1 MPKIVLMTALW
12 VLVWAML
19 LPASAQT
26 PVVQEPP
33 VPPGMDPG
41 GVAIALL
48 GPGIDYTKPEIAR
61 VLARD
66 GEGEPIAWD
75 CTDDDAR
82 PFDTSGTGT
91 ADALAFALAMAQSGT
106 SIRLVIV
113 KETPGDA
120 HAFGRMVLF
129 AVQTPAR
136 VIVWPGAD
144 AKRPDWPLLG
154 VAAKQFPQHLF
165 VVPDTSVPVPHPNVF
180 VAPKAPTP
188 ARAATIALAI
198 RIAQVLAAAPTLQAT
213 EIKAKLAVAGR

>member
-1 MPKIVLMTALW
+1 MPKIVLMMALW

-19 LPASAQT
+19 PASAQA
-26 PVVQEPP
+26 PVSQEPA

-41 GVAIALL
+41 GVAVALL

-82 PFDTSGTGT
+82 PFDASGTGT
-91 ADALAFALAMAQSGT
+91 ADALALAMAQSGT
-106 SIRLVIV
+106 SIRMVIV
-113 KETPGDA
+113 KEAPGDT

-144 AKRPDWPLLG
+144 AKRPDWPLLD

-165 VVPDTSVPVPHPNVF
+165 VVPDTSSPVPHPNVF
-180 VAPKAPTP
+180 VAPKGPTP

-213 EIKAKLAVAGR
+213 EIKAKLAVPGR